1 MRLQPRPARPPLPD
15 HLGPWPEATVAMF
28 ADLGLAEDEIA
39 RHLRIDPAMVRDLH
53 RRAAR
58 QDMALPPLPLTLP
71 VPGRRRWRICRW
83 LGALCDRLSRHGGG
97 R

>member
-28 ADLGLAEDEIA
+28 ADLGLAENEIA

-58 QDMALPPLPLTLP
+58 HDIAVPPVPLPE
-71 VPGRRRWRICRW
+71 RRRWRICRW
-83 LGALCDRLSRHGGG
+83 LGALCDRLARRGGG